1 MIQRREEAHARR
13 LGDVPADAGGD
24 AVMVDAIAADED
36 NALLDYE
43 EDFDHQDEAMNVGN
57 LVKVRS

>member
-1 MIQRREEAHARR
+1 
-13 LGDVPADAGGD
+13 
-24 AVMVDAIAADED
+24 MVDAIAADED